1 MIKHVIALAS
11 LLGLLAGQAAAAD
24 LAAVPYAQVTTIAA
38 PWAGFHIGVAGGW
51 GRGTSRQDQT
61 GVAFGAGIGDSGDF
75 AQTGWIAGATV
86 GYDWQFNM
94 FTVGVEGDISAAEI
108 DGNTSNG
115 GCAGAIPCRT
125 KITWLHTGRGRV
137 GVAFGQFMPYI
148 TGGVAFAGLK
158 ATNFNTENSQ
168 PNGMW
173 GGVVGGGLEWMFL
186 PQWSAKAEYLFIP
199 SFGTATPSD
208 LAGKVTERNVSLA
221 RFGVNYHFG
230 EAPLTARY

>member
-1 MIKHVIALAS
+1 MMKHAIALAS

-24 LAAVPYAQVTTIAA
+24 LAAVPYTQVTTAA
-38 PWAGFHIGVAGGW
+38 AAWTGFHVGVSGGW

-61 GVAFGAGIGDSGDF
+61 GATFGGVGDSGDF
-75 AQTGWIAGATV
+75 TQTGWIAGATV
-86 GYDWQFNM
+86 GYDWQFGM
-94 FTVGVEGDISAAEI
+94 FTVGVEGDISAADI

-115 GCAGAIPCRT
+115 GCAGPISCRT
-125 KITWLHTGRGRV
+125 KITWLHTGRSRV

-158 ATNFNTENSQ
+158 ATNVFIENSQ
-168 PNGMW
+168 PNGVW

-199 SFGTATPSD
+199 SFSTSTPGD
-208 LAGKVTERNVSLA
+208 FFGKLTERNVNLV
-221 RFGVNYHFG
+221 RFGVNFHFG
-230 EAPLTARY
+230 EEGPLTARY

>member
-1 MIKHVIALAS
+1 MIKYAIALAS
-11 LLGLLAGQAAAAD
+11 LLGLSTGEAAAAD
-24 LAAVPYAQVTTIAA
+24 LAAVPYAQAATVA
-38 PWAGFHIGVAGGW
+38 PWTGFHVGVAGGW

-61 GVAFGAGIGDSGDF
+61 GSPFAGVGDSGDF
-75 AQTGWIAGATV
+75 AQSGWIAGATV
-86 GYDWQFNM
+86 GYDWQFGM
-94 FTVGVEGDISAAEI
+94 FAVGVESDLSAADI

-115 GCAGAIPCRT
+115 GCAGVVPCRT

-158 ATNFNTENSQ
+158 ATNFSTENSQ

-173 GGVVGGGLEWMFL
+173 GGVVGGGVEWMFL

-199 SFGTATPSD
+199 SFGTTTPSD
-208 LAGKVTERNVSLA
+208 LFGRLTERNVSLV
-221 RFGVNYHFG
+221 RFGVNYHFAD
-230 EAPLTARY
+230 APVTARY

>member
-11 LLGLLAGQAAAAD
+11 LLGLVAGQAVAAD
-24 LAAVPYAQVTTIAA
+24 LAAVPYAQVTTAA
-38 PWAGFHIGVAGGW
+38 PWTGFHLGVAGGW
-51 GRGTSRQDQT
+51 GRGISRQDQT
-61 GVAFGAGIGDSGDF
+61 GIATFFSVGDSGDF
-75 AQTGWIAGATV
+75 TQAGWIAGATV
-86 GYDWQFNM
+86 GYDWQFGM
-94 FTVGVEGDISAAEI
+94 YTVGVEGDLSAADI

-115 GCAGAIPCRT
+115 GCAGPVPCRT

-168 PNGMW
+168 PNGVW

-199 SFGTATPSD
+199 SFGTSTPSD
-208 LAGKVTERNVSLA
+208 LAGKLTERNVSIA

-230 EAPLTARY
+230 GDAPVTARY